1 MNKNLLALLIASSL
15 GLYGCGDESSL
26 EGKSTIDP
34 DIEKSLK
41 AETKINFDLLS
52 TKKEVVTPSFL
63 AVDSYDGTLATD
75 GSNLLSNG
83 QPDPAYSINIADPK
97 IALGK
102 NDGWGT
108 LEPITIEFKGKALTE
123 TPDPKSFVI
132 IESFNPTSQ
141 TDTTTPAALT
151 YGTDYIVTTA
161 GQSLI
166 VSLLKPLKASSN
178 YMFAVTDALLDE
190 SNNSVG
196 TSNSYAVLKVTNSP
210 PSEALIPAQKIIH
223 ATEKTIEA
231 TTGTLQ
237 KDIVYSTWFTTA
249 SAGDTLYATKAAIAL
264 SAGNVVATTTQ
275 TEQGNASTIW
285 GTDIDTQG
293 MFSFVK
299 PVLDASYTMPGVTKY
314 TGKVKLPYF
323 LASNKDLAALLS
335 QPWQSATPSL
345 AKILNV
351 LNRNDATS
359 AILLAQLTS
368 NEIGITQDQLRTLVS
383 DPNDNTTKLAV
394 IQKLINK
401 KLYLDEAKT
410 QQLDAERI
418 VTKYSPAPQLRS
430 VADVPYNLYMPD
442 PSNCSDVNN
451 IPVNIFGHGFT
462 SNKKSADYYAGKTL
476 DTNCQALIAI
486 DLPLHGDRWTTAFES
501 VIKQEL
507 AYMNLAVLPVARDN
521 IRQSVA
527 DMMSLRAS
535 LGIMFGAKDKHGQA
549 GITSTY
555 GELSK
560 LSLINNGKPGV
571 GYVGISLG
579 GIVGI
584 GYTATMNRPV
594 LVDDLATEA
603 GLFSITRSHFDV
615 PGGGIAYFLFNSE
628 AFGGTIKAA
637 LKASDDYTAFKTST
651 CTGLDDARCD
661 SLFFNTFAYAAQ
673 SVLDTTDPA
682 NLLGSIQTP
691 VYLSM
696 AQGDTVIPNGPFIA
710 QDDVLKSAVAGTI
723 PMIVNNSYEILSGSP
738 AESNNKSAAL
748 YKKEYSFHGALATP
762 PLGPLAPLAD
772 AIGDMQANSISFLS
786 TGTLPMSKPELIY
799 QIN

>member
-26 EGKSTIDP
+26 EGKATIDP

-52 TKKEVVTPSFL
+52 TEKEVVTPSFL

-83 QPDPAYSINIADPK
+83 QPDPAYSTNIADPK

-166 VSLLKPLKASSN
+166 VSLLKPLKANSN

-196 TSNSYAVLKVTNSP
+196 TSNSYAVLKVSNPP

-249 SAGDTLYATKAAIAL
+249 SAGDALYAAKAAIAL
-264 SAGNVVATTTQ
+264 SVGSVVET
-275 TEQGNASTIW
+275 GNASAIW

-299 PVLDASYTMPGVTKY
+299 PELDASYTMPGVTKY
-314 TGKVKLPYF
+314 TGTVKLPYF
-323 LASNKDLAALLS
+323 LASNEDLTALLS

-351 LNRNDATS
+351 INRNDATS

-368 NEIGITQDQLRTLVS
+368 NDIGITPDQLTTLVN

-410 QQLDAERI
+410 QQLDAERLI
-418 VTKYSPAPQLRS
+418 TKYSPAPQLRS
-430 VADVPYNLYMPD
+430 VANVPYNLYMPG
-442 PSNCSDVNN
+442 PGANCSDVNN

-462 SNKKSADYYAGKTL
+462 SDNNSADYYAGKTL

-486 DLPLHGDRWTTAFES
+486 DLPLHGERWDPAFNEK
-501 VIKQEL
+501 ITQEI

-527 DMMSLRAS
+527 DQMSLRAS
-535 LGIMFGAKDKHGQA
+535 LGVMFGAKDKFTQA
-549 GITSTY
+549 GIEPTY

-584 GYTATMNRPV
+584 GYTATMNKPV
-594 LVDDLATEA
+594 LDDLATEA

-628 AFGGTIKAA
+628 AFSGTIKAA
-637 LKASDDYTAFKTST
+637 LKASDGYTAFKAST
-651 CTGLDDARCD
+651 CSELDDASCD
-661 SLFFNTFAYAAQ
+661 SVFFNTFAYAAQ

-696 AQGDTVIPNGPFIA
+696 AQGDTVIPNGPFLA
-710 QDDVLKSAVAGTI
+710 QEDVLKSAVAGTI
-723 PMIVNNSYEILSGSP
+723 PMIVNNSYEILSGP
-738 AESNNKSAAL
+738 PTEGNNRSAAL
-748 YKKEYSFHGALATP
+748 YKKEYSFHGALAKQ
-762 PLGPLAPLAD
+762 PLGPLAPFAS
-772 AIGDMQANSISFLS
+772 AIADMQANSISFLS
-786 TGTLPMSKPELIY
+786 NGSLPMAEQSFIY